1 MPPAYLHLHTH
12 THPNRS
18 PPFSLNKPTKPL
30 RPPPSVSSAPKTA
43 ATPAS
48 DPWAETTAIKSIP
61 CNNAETRDIPS
72 LHVPSPLILPDNVHI
87 TPPILQN
94 VSKTVP
100 VPAKKPALPKLP
112 ALPARSWR
120 RLVPLTPITKNAN
133 ATLVPDMTIPMRR
146 QQLRAM
152 FPTGAAQA
160 VPKPN
165 TSARKTPAPA
175 TAPANAAAKPALL
188 PVTPDQSKNLNPAKN
203 AVVMFVLQA
212 QQHPSAT
219 TGLISEN
226 QEQQNAVQ
234 LVMCAA
240 LLTLSEVLYG
250 QSVAKIMAIKDVYE
264 PYEQII
270 ITTVPLR

>member
-72 LHVPSPLILPDNVHI
+72 LHVPSPLILPDNAPI

-94 VSKTVP
+94 VSKTVHA
-100 VPAKKPALPKLP
+100 PARKQALPKLP

-146 QQLRAM
+146 PRLRAM
-152 FPTGAAQA
+152 FPTGAA
-160 VPKPN
+160 
-165 TSARKTPAPA
+165 
-175 TAPANAAAKPALL
+175 
-188 PVTPDQSKNLNPAKN
+188 
-203 AVVMFVLQA
+203 
-212 QQHPSAT
+212 
-219 TGLISEN
+219 
-226 QEQQNAVQ
+226 
-234 LVMCAA
+234 
-240 LLTLSEVLYG
+240 
-250 QSVAKIMAIKDVYE
+250 
-264 PYEQII
+264 
-270 ITTVPLR
+270 

>member
-1 MPPAYLHLHTH
+1 M
-12 THPNRS
+12 N
-18 PPFSLNKPTKPL
+18 NPTKPL

-61 CNNAETRDIPS
+61 CNNVETRDIPS
-72 LHVPSPLILPDNVHI
+72 LHVPSPLILPDNAPI

-100 VPAKKPALPKLP
+100 APAKKQALPKLP

-120 RLVPLTPITKNAN
+120 QLVPLTPITKNAN

-146 QQLRAM
+146 PRLRAM

-188 PVTPDQSKNLNPAKN
+188 PVTPDQFKNLNPAKN

-270 ITTVPLR
+270 ITTVLLR

>member
-1 MPPAYLHLHTH
+1 MSDAAALLCRRFFCRHIRHSFHCLSLPFRASVLTLSRGNTMKKSVLMFSLLSGTALMFPRLTIASGLPTH

-18 PPFSLNKPTKPL
+18 PPFSLNNPTKPL

-100 VPAKKPALPKLP
+100 APAKKQALPKLP

-120 RLVPLTPITKNAN
+120 QLVPLTPITKNAN

-146 QQLRAM
+146 QQLRAL
-152 FPTGAAQA
+152 FPTGAA
-160 VPKPN
+160 
-165 TSARKTPAPA
+165 
-175 TAPANAAAKPALL
+175 
-188 PVTPDQSKNLNPAKN
+188 
-203 AVVMFVLQA
+203 
-212 QQHPSAT
+212 
-219 TGLISEN
+219 
-226 QEQQNAVQ
+226 
-234 LVMCAA
+234 
-240 LLTLSEVLYG
+240 
-250 QSVAKIMAIKDVYE
+250 
-264 PYEQII
+264 
-270 ITTVPLR
+270 